1 MYEYAVEL
9 IKKGLAYVCQLT
21 PEEMNILK
29 YRPKKDHPKFVDDL
43 DTTDPNAER
52 TPKKVVRRRRP
63 KTDTCQDTKD
73 STIVNQPKKR
83 RRSSK
88 KSSSE

>member
-1 MYEYAVEL
+1 MND
-9 IKKGLAYVCQLT
+9 KGLVVKLT

-63 KTDTCQDTKD
+63 KTDTCQDTRDPTTD